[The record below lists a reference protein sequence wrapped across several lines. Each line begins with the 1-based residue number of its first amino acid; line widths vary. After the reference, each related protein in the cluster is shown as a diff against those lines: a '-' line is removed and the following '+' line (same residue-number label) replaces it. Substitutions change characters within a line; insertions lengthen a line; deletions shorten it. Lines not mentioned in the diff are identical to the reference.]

1 MEQTTEM
8 AEAGARILMVD
19 DDPGI
24 RDVVSDFLG
33 RHGYRVENSGMYCAC
48 LLSFVQYF
56 TLTCAFSIKSRL
68 YVRSHPQ

>member
-33 RHGYRVENSGMYCAC
+33 RHGYRVETASDSDELERVLERGPGTHRIHASGGA
-48 LLSFVQYF
+48 QW
-56 TLTCAFSIKSRL
+56 
-68 YVRSHPQ
+68 